1 MNFVL
6 LLLWYDNIIIGGG
19 TWEHLVARL
28 NDTKPN
34 FRMNAETLESHPVPE
49 ILLSIVLEWSKVG
62 GKVTVKD
69 FSEVSKELGIGR
81 VEHVLCEAERTAY
94 DTPGVEPTGSDNL
107 FSDCHDSN
115 AASV

>member
-1 MNFVL
+1 M
-6 LLLWYDNIIIGGG
+6 LWYDIIGGG
-19 TWEHLVARL
+19 TWEHLVAHL
-28 NDTKPN
+28 NDTKSN

-94 DTPGVEPTGSDNL
+94 DTPGVEPTGSDDL
-107 FSDCHDSN
+107 FSDCHDSD
-115 AASV
+115 AARV